1 MLVGSME
8 ATRKIVSLYTKGEE
22 ASAMSLLDMS
32 DLDLTQV
39 RIFY

>member
-1 MLVGSME
+1 MLVGSMD

-22 ASAMSLLDMS
+22 ASAMSLLDVS

-39 RIFY
+39 SMSY